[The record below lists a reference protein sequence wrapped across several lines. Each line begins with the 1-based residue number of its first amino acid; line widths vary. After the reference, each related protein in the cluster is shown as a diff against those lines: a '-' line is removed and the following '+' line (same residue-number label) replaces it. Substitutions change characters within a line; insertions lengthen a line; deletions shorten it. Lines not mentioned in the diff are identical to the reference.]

1 MQFSAVITKEDDYYV
16 ALCPELDI
24 ASQGRSIEKALEN
37 LKEAVALYFE
47 DEDAK
52 VPRQDFKPL
61 VTLIEVSKVES
72 ASGVGASSD

>member
-1 MQFSAVITKEDDYYV
+1 MQFSAVITREDDYYV

-47 DEDAK
+47 EEESLD
-52 VPRQDFKPL
+52 R
-61 VTLIEVSKVES
+61 IEEQ
-72 ASGVGASSD
+72 

>member
-1 MQFSAVITKEDDYYV
+1 MQFSAVVTREDDCYV

-52 VPRQDFKPL
+52 FLDG
-61 VTLIEVSKVES
+61 I
-72 ASGVGASSD
+72 SSLW